1 MENQPSTLQSYFTD
15 KGMDF
20 LVSVVAVIVGV
31 LLVRA
36 FTKG

>member
-1 MENQPSTLQSYFTD
+1 MENETKLSSYFTD

-20 LVSVVAVIVGV
+20 LVAVAAVVVGV

-36 FTKG
+36 FTK